1 MRGVDT
7 VLATGT
13 HHELRN
19 FMKVV
24 STLFL
29 TATAMISAV
38 ALHAGTNSFVVP
50 EFRGT
55 VNSEAGYW
63 ESFTVAYGAPGN
75 LADKAGATTGAI
87 LTQTGSSGS
96 FITGTGNIY
105 DFSEGIQAFQLT
117 DATSFT
123 LGTVVLQTR
132 TLGSELDYSSV
143 TLSYTD
149 GSGTHTLAPTSYLEL
164 DRGTT
169 LGASVSSLFQWN
181 LTGLAVTDYSVSFN
195 GAGPSV
201 SFDAMTLD
209 TWNQHTLVVPEPST
223 YALLGLS
230 GLMLG
235 WRTLRRRR

>member
-1 MRGVDT
+1 
-7 VLATGT
+7 
-13 HHELRN
+13 
-19 FMKVV
+19 MKVV
-24 STLFL
+24 STLLL
-29 TATAMISAV
+29 TATALTSA
-38 ALHAGTNSFVVP
+38 ATLHAGTNNFVVP

-55 VNSEAGYW
+55 ANSEAGYW
-63 ESFTVAYGAPGN
+63 ETFSVAYGAPGN

-87 LTQTGSSGS
+87 LTQNGSASS
-96 FITGTGNIY
+96 FITGSGNIY

-132 TLGSELDYSSV
+132 TLGSELNYGSV
-143 TLSYTD
+143 TLTYTD
-149 GSGTHTLAPTSYLEL
+149 AVGTHSLAPVSYLEL

-181 LTGLAVTDYSVSFN
+181 LTGLAVNEYSIAFN

-223 YALLGLS
+223 YALLGLGS
-230 GLMLG
+230 LMLG
-235 WRTLRRRR
+235 WRTMRKRR

>member
-1 MRGVDT
+1 MRGVG
-7 VLATGT
+7 VVPAAGT
-13 HHELRN
+13 HRELRSS
-19 FMKVV
+19 MKVV

-29 TATAMISAV
+29 TASAMISAIT
-38 ALHAGTNSFVVP
+38 LHAGTNNFVVP

-55 VNSEAGYW
+55 ADSEAGYW
-63 ESFTVAYGAPGN
+63 ETFSVAFGAPGN

-87 LTQTGSSGS
+87 LTQTGSSAS
-96 FITGTGNIY
+96 FITGSGNIY

-132 TLGSELDYSSV
+132 TLGSELNYGSV

-149 GSGTHTLAPTSYLEL
+149 AGGIHSLAPESHLEL

-181 LTGLAVTDYSVSFN
+181 LVGLAVNEYSISFS
-195 GAGPSV
+195 GGGPSV
-201 SFDAMTLD
+201 SFDSMTLD
-209 TWNQHTLVVPEPST
+209 TWNQHALVVPEPST
-223 YALLGLS
+223 YALLGLG

-235 WRTLRRRR
+235 WRTLRKRR

>member
-1 MRGVDT
+1 MRGVGT
-7 VLATGT
+7 VPATGT
-13 HHELRN
+13 HRELRSP
-19 FMKVV
+19 MKVV
-24 STLFL
+24 STLLL
-29 TATAMISAV
+29 TATALTSA
-38 ALHAGTNSFVVP
+38 ATLHAGTNNFVVP

-55 VNSEAGYW
+55 ANSEAGYW
-63 ESFTVAYGAPGN
+63 ETFSVAYGAPGN

-87 LTQTGSSGS
+87 LTQNGSASS
-96 FITGTGNIY
+96 FITGSGNIY

-132 TLGSELDYSSV
+132 TLGSELNYGSV
-143 TLSYTD
+143 TLTYTD
-149 GSGTHTLAPTSYLEL
+149 AVGTHSLAPVSYLEL

-181 LTGLAVTDYSVSFN
+181 LTGLAVNEYSIAFN

-209 TWNQHTLVVPEPST
+209 TWNQHMLVVPEPST
-223 YALLGLS
+223 YALLGLG

-235 WRTLRRRR
+235 WRTLRKRR

>member
-1 MRGVDT
+1 MRGVGA
-7 VLATGT
+7 VPATGT
-13 HHELRN
+13 HRELRST
-19 FMKVV
+19 MKVV

-29 TATAMISAV
+29 SATALISATT
-38 ALHAGTNSFVVP
+38 LHAGTNNFVVP

-55 VNSEAGYW
+55 ANSEAGYW

-75 LADKAGATTGAI
+75 LADKAGSTTGAI
-87 LTQTGSSGS
+87 LTQNGSPGS

-143 TLSYTD
+143 SLFYTD
-149 GSGTHTLAPTSYLEL
+149 GSGTHSLAPTSYLEL

-181 LTGLAVTDYSVSFN
+181 LTGLAVNEYSISFN

-223 YALLGLS
+223 YALLGLGS
-230 GLMLG
+230 LMLG
-235 WRTLRRRR
+235 WRTLRKRR

>member
-1 MRGVDT
+1 MRGVDK

-13 HHELRN
+13 HHELRSIMN
-19 FMKVV
+19 VV
-24 STLFL
+24 LNLSI
-29 TATAMISAV
+29 ASAV
-38 ALHAGTNSFVVP
+38 LLSAVTLRAGTNNFVVP
-50 EFRGT
+50 EFRGA

-87 LTQTGSSGS
+87 LTQTGSPGS

-149 GSGTHTLAPTSYLEL
+149 GSGIHSLLPTSYLEL

-169 LGASVSSLFQWN
+169 LGASVSSLFQWD
-181 LTGLAVTDYSVSFN
+181 LTGLAVNDYSISFH

-209 TWNQHTLVVPEPST
+209 TWNHYALAVPEPST
-223 YALLGLS
+223 YALFSLG